1 MASKPVP
8 LTPST
13 VATPSGSEA
22 DRLYGSYRDGGIR
35 SPHTTRRLNKYAA
48 KYPSPQQ
55 GLPANRYQSQ
65 PPPGPPPQQ
74 YGYQYQPSQGA
85 PASQYQYPYQQQ
97 LQGPPPPQQYWSQH
111 QQQSP
116 QYPYGHQAPPPAHYN
131 QPQQHQPQ
139 HQPPQLPQH
148 QPQPQQQ
155 QQPRGG
161 APPQTPT
168 VVAVPRPT
176 TAQMDLLLDQYGDE
190 IQQFAS
196 PTPSRQPAPGQVHD
210 ETALDTP
217 KARMEFLLQQFKE
230 GMEAAMHADFEMRK
244 IVYKEEFQ

>member
-1 MASKPVP
+1 MASKLVP
-8 LTPST
+8 PTPST

-48 KYPSPQQ
+48 KYPSPRQ
-55 GLPANRYQSQ
+55 GPPANQYQNQ
-65 PPPGPPPQQ
+65 PTPVPPPQQ
-74 YGYQYQPSQGA
+74 YGYQYQPSQGP
-85 PASQYQYPYQQQ
+85 PANQYPYPYQQQ
-97 LQGPPPPQQYWSQH
+97 PQGPPPPQQYWN
-111 QQQSP
+111 QQQP
-116 QYPYGHQAPPPAHYN
+116 LQYPYEYQPPPAAHY
-131 QPQQHQPQ
+131 H
-139 HQPPQLPQH
+139 
-148 QPQPQQQ
+148 QPQQQ
-155 QQPRGG
+155 PQQRGG

-168 VVAVPRPT
+168 VVAAPRPT
-176 TAQMDLLLDQYGDE
+176 TAQMDLLIDQYGDE

-210 ETALDTP
+210 ETAIDTP
-217 KARMEFLLQQFKE
+217 KARMESLLQQFKE